1 MERGIPSELPTRL
14 VEIKA
19 ASGSFRFRLT
29 TTFPEGCQY
38 TALSYRWGSDTSYS
52 LRADTEAHMRNFVST
67 TELPNTLRD
76 ACIITSRLGLSY
88 IWIDRLCIFQ
98 DSNSDWAYE
107 SSRMAQVYRNAFCT
121 ISAAC
126 ASNEQ
131 SGCFR
136 RRRTS
141 SILPLDLQSC
151 PFTEGKVRIMG
162 NSILDEEGY
171 EMMDHLTDRG
181 WIFQERCLSRRT
193 LYFGRNQVYWECR
206 LGVFGEACPSD
217 RTLFEFWKKPLAVY
231 PEGDWNARAEA
242 WANIVDVY
250 SSKRLT
256 YQSDRLPALSGMAY
270 EMQHPLKDQ
279 YLAGLWRQTL
289 LRDLCWVPDTP
300 IGTPTAYQAPSWS
313 WASHSSHVQFRDGAR
328 KMGEIRGDLAT
339 VKQAHVETA
348 SENPFGQV
356 RNGWITLSGHL
367 QLVQLEPLSA
377 HLQLVQLGRKF
388 GVTLTATVDGAP
400 ISPLFTFHPDNA
412 DSRPQSWNNTQ
423 AYCLPLFHDCL
434 PSFEYYD
441 FYMQVYC
448 LLLVPHSGTSS
459 LSNSIHMGQASVYE
473 RIALGTMSFSKE
485 KEKDVLDW
493 ILEAPLQEVTIV

>member
-1 MERGIPSELPTRL
+1 MEQGFPSELPTRL
-14 VEIKA
+14 VEIEA

-52 LRADTEAHMRNFVST
+52 LRADTEAQMRNFVST
-67 TELPNTLRD
+67 TELPKTLRD
-76 ACIITSRLGLSY
+76 ACVITSRLGLSY

-98 DSNSDWAYE
+98 DSKSDWAYE

-141 SILPLDLQSC
+141 RILPLDLQSC
-151 PFTEGKVRIMG
+151 PFTGGKVRIMG
-162 NSILDEEGY
+162 NPILDEEGY

-181 WIFQERCLSRRT
+181 WIFQERCLSRRI

-206 LGVFGEACPSD
+206 LGVFGEACPSGG
-217 RTLFEFWKKPLAVY
+217 TLFEFWKKPLAVY
-231 PEGDWNARAEA
+231 SEGNWTTRAEA

-289 LRDLCWVPDTP
+289 LRDLCWVPDIP

-313 WASHSSHVQFRDGAR
+313 WASHSSHVHFRAGMR
-328 KMGEIRGDLAT
+328 KMGEIRGYLAT

-356 RNGWITLSGHL
+356 RNGWLTLSGHL
-367 QLVQLEPLSA
+367 RLVQFER
-377 HLQLVQLGRKF
+377 QF

-400 ISPLFTFHPDNA
+400 LSPFLSFQPDNA
-412 DSRPQSWNNTQ
+412 DSRLQYTQ

-434 PSFEYYD
+434 PSFEYNN

-448 LLLVPHSGTSS
+448 LLLVPRSLIVAPGTSS
-459 LSNSIHMGQASVYE
+459 LSTSTHLHQGNLYE
-473 RIALGTMSFSKE
+473 RIALGAISLSRE